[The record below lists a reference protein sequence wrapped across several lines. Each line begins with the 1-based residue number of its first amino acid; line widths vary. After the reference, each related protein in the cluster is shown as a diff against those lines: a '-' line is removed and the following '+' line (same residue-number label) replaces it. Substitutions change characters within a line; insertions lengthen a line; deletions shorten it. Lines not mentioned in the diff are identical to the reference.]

1 MWGPLGKIF
10 LVCIVVAV
18 TVCTLAVHT
27 AAIRLT
33 FAMARD
39 NALPFGEKLAR
50 VNPEDA
56 DADHPGH
63 RHRRASRS
71 LILVINIGQPKI
83 FTVLTSIAIIMIYLA
98 YLMVTGP
105 MLKKRFQGQWPPKD
119 LKAERLL
126 HHGPLGHAGQHR
138 RRGLG
143 RRDGAE
149 PGLAARRGVRR
160 ALVQHLGCVR
170 LHRRDP
176 RRGSALVRR
185 QGPPPHRNVWSRMQ
199 RGEAEAEELPMS
211 DTEFD
216 YVIAGGGTAGCVL
229 AARLSED
236 PDVTVCLVEAGP
248 SDVGDSQH
256 PPAVRVD
263 APAGLRL
270 RLGLSGR
277 AAGTGN
283 SFMRHARA
291 KVLGGCSSHNSCI
304 AFWPPAEC
312 LDEWVK
318 MGATGWGAAEILPLV
333 KRLENNDAPGD
344 HGHDGPVRL
353 QDVPP
358 NDPCGAAVLEAAALA
373 GLPTVA
379 FNRGETVRN
388 GAGWFQINVGEDG
401 TRMSTSHAYL
411 HPILDTRSNL
421 EVRTGCWV
429 SEILFDEANNATG
442 VRYQRPDLTGY
453 DTVSARR
460 EVIVTAGSIDTPKL
474 LMLSG
479 IGPAEH
485 LREIGVPVRVDS
497 PGVGSNLDDHVEGLV
512 FWEASR
518 PMVTTSTQWWEI
530 GLFTTVDEGSPQPD
544 LMMHYGSVPFDM
556 NTLRRGYPTTD
567 NGFCLTPNVTQ
578 GRSRGTVR
586 LRSLD
591 FRDRPKVDP
600 RYFTDPEGYDE
611 RIMLTGL
618 RLARTIAEQA
628 PLRGWIAREL
638 APGPDATTD
647 DELLDY
653 VHKTHNTVYHP
664 AATARMGSATD
675 PMAVLD
681 PELRVKGVSRLRVVD
696 ASAMPK
702 LPAVNPNITV
712 MTMAEKCADLIRG
725 T

>member
-1 MWGPLGKIF
+1 
-10 LVCIVVAV
+10 
-18 TVCTLAVHT
+18 
-27 AAIRLT
+27 
-33 FAMARD
+33 
-39 NALPFGEKLAR
+39 
-50 VNPEDA
+50 
-56 DADHPGH
+56 
-63 RHRRASRS
+63 
-71 LILVINIGQPKI
+71 
-83 FTVLTSIAIIMIYLA
+83 
-98 YLMVTGP
+98 
-105 MLKKRFQGQWPPKD
+105 
-119 LKAERLL
+119 
-126 HHGPLGHAGQHR
+126 
-138 RRGLG
+138 
-143 RRDGAE
+143 
-149 PGLAARRGVRR
+149 
-160 ALVQHLGCVR
+160 
-170 LHRRDP
+170 
-176 RRGSALVRR
+176 
-185 QGPPPHRNVWSRMQ
+185 
-199 RGEAEAEELPMS
+199 MS
-211 DTEFD
+211 DAGTFD

-236 PDVTVCLVEAGP
+236 PSVTVCLVEAGP
-248 SDVGDSQH
+248 SDVGDTNIL
-256 PPAVRVD
+256 P
-263 APAGLRL
+263 
-270 RLGLSGR
+270 LSEWMHLLDSGYDWDYPVEPQER
-277 AAGTGN
+277 GN

-312 LDEWVK
+312 LDEWVT
-318 MGATGWGAAEILPLV
+318 MGATGWSAAEILPLV
-333 KRLENNDAPGD
+333 KRLESNDAPGD

-379 FNRGETVRN
+379 FNRGKTVHN

-411 HPILDTRSNL
+411 HPILGTRSNL
-421 EVRTGCWV
+421 EVLTGCWV

-460 EVIVTAGSIDTPKL
+460 EVVVTAGSIDTPKL

-485 LREIGVPVRVDS
+485 LKEIGISVRVDS

-512 FWEASR
+512 FWEASK

-530 GLFTTVDEGSPQPD
+530 GLFTTVDAGGAQPD

-586 LRSLD
+586 LRSVD

-618 RLARTIAEQA
+618 RLARTIAEQE

-664 AATARMGSATD
+664 AATARMGALDD

-681 PELRVKGVSRLRVVD
+681 PELRVKGVRGLRVVD

-725 T
+725 V